1 MKTDS
6 KALHA
11 NTDKQF
17 NKGILLAVIFISSFF
32 NPFMGSAVNIA
43 LPSIGKELSMN
54 AVSLSWIAMAFLLS
68 SAVLLVPF
76 GKLADI
82 WGRKRMLLFG
92 NIFFTL
98 STLLCAFAA
107 SGFML
112 IASRFLQGFG
122 SAMILSS
129 GMAIVI
135 SAFPPEK
142 RGTIIGWNTSA
153 VYVGL
158 SAAPLLGGILTQTF
172 GWQSLFFIN
181 ASAGMLIIAGIIF
194 GVKAEWAEAK
204 SDRFDFTGSAI
215 YVPSMSALMYGF
227 SKLPGTFALVLTV
240 SGAIGLVFF
249 VIWELREKSPVL
261 NMGLF
266 RDNRIFAFSNLAA
279 LINYAAT
286 FGITFLLS
294 LYLQSVRGLS
304 PRDAG
309 MIMITQPVMMA
320 VVASVSGRLSDRID
334 SRILSSAGMGVI
346 VAGLISLIFL
356 TSESSTLHLVITLMV
371 LGFGF
376 GLFSSPNTNSVMSFV
391 EKRFLGTASATLGT
405 MRLTGQMFSMAIAAM
420 SIHVFVGDEAISG
433 SNIHGFMHS
442 LRVVFM
448 VFALLCLLGVFA
460 SLARG
465 KKNTA
470 T

>member
-1 MKTDS
+1 MSVHT
-6 KALHA
+6 
-11 NTDKQF
+11 NTEQHF
-17 NKGILLAVIFISSFF
+17 NRGILLGVIFISSFF
-32 NPFMGSAVNIA
+32 NPFMASAVNIA

-68 SAVLLVPF
+68 SAVMLVPF

-82 WGRKRMLLFG
+82 WGRKRMLLLG
-92 NIFFTL
+92 NIFFTF
-98 STLLCAFAA
+98 STLLCAFAP
-107 SGFML
+107 SGLML

-122 SAMILSS
+122 SAMIGSS

-181 ASAGMLIIAGIIF
+181 TAAGLLIIAGIIF
-194 GVKAEWAEAK
+194 GVRAEWAEAK
-204 SDRFDFTGSAI
+204 NDRFDFTGSII
-215 YVPSMSALMYGF
+215 YMLSMSALMYGF
-227 SKLPGTFALVLTV
+227 SQLPGTFALVLTV
-240 SGAIGLVFF
+240 SGAAGLVFF
-249 VIWELREKSPVL
+249 VSWELREKSPVL
-261 NMGLF
+261 NIGLF
-266 RDNRIFAFSNLAA
+266 RDNKIFAFSNLAA

-286 FGITFLLS
+286 FAITFVLS
-294 LYLQSVRGLS
+294 LYLQSVKGLS

-309 MIMITQPVMMA
+309 MILITQPVLMA
-320 VVASVSGRLSDRID
+320 IVASISGKLSDRID
-334 SRILSSAGMGVI
+334 SRILSSAGMAVI
-346 VAGLISLIFL
+346 VAGLIALIFL
-356 TSESSTLHLVITLMV
+356 STESSTLYLVITLMV

-376 GLFSSPNTNSVMSFV
+376 GLFSSPNTNAVMSSV

-405 MRLTGQMFSMAIAAM
+405 MRLTGMMFSMAIAAM
-420 SIHVFVGDEAISG
+420 SIHIFVGDEAISE

-448 VFALLCLLGVFA
+448 VFAVLCLLGVFA

-465 KKNTA
+465 KKISTK
-470 T
+470 

>member
-1 MKTDS
+1 MHVNADQ
-6 KALHA
+6 
-11 NTDKQF
+11 QF

-32 NPFMGSAVNIA
+32 NPFMASAVNIA
-43 LPSIGKELSMN
+43 LPSIGRELSMN
-54 AVSLSWIAMAFLLS
+54 AVSLSWIPMAFLLS

-92 NIFFTL
+92 NIFFTC
-98 STLLCAFAA
+98 STLLCAFAP
-107 SGFML
+107 SSFML

-153 VYVGL
+153 TYVGL
-158 SAAPLLGGILTQTF
+158 SAAPLLGGILTQAL

-181 ASAGMLIIAGIIF
+181 AAAGMLIITGIVF
-194 GVKAEWAEAK
+194 GVRAEWAEAK
-204 SDRFDFTGSAI
+204 NDRFDFIGSVI

-240 SGAIGLVFF
+240 SGAVGLVFF
-249 VIWELREKSPVL
+249 VIWELRNNSPVL
-261 NMGLF
+261 NMSLF
-266 RDNRIFAFSNLAA
+266 RDNKIFAFSNLAA

-294 LYLQSVRGLS
+294 LYLQSVKGLS

-320 VVASVSGRLSDRID
+320 VVASFSGRLSDRID
-334 SRILSSAGMGVI
+334 SRILSSAGMAVI
-346 VAGLISLIFL
+346 VAGLVSLIFL
-356 TSESSTLHLVITLMV
+356 TTETSNAYLVVTLMV

-376 GLFSSPNTNSVMSFV
+376 GLFSSPNTNSVMSSV

-433 SNIHGFMHS
+433 SNIHDFMHS
-442 LRVVFM
+442 VRVVFM
-448 VFALLCLLGVFA
+448 VFAVLCLLGVFA

-465 KKNTA
+465 KKNVA
-470 T
+470 TR